1 MSFSSS
7 IPNRLQEHYA
17 VMEFMSVMDG
27 LQNVKT
33 EIIAEAFRVYN
44 YALISDRKWLL
55 KLLSDF
61 GVSDIPFDYPMQI
74 LQQYLLNADTVLRTR
89 GSKIGIE
96 LYCSLLSFGEVSVD
110 DSLFYVP
117 SKFLLLD
124 SPDQGYITG
133 DTEARRCYLTEDSNV
148 IDTNGPLLITIR
160 SRYFNGDLQ
169 NEAKVIKGYL
179 SRSIVKWLPF
189 GHNKANR
196 VLFTYLPREE
206 FYFHNL
212 LNSYFV

>member
-61 GVSDIPFDYPMQI
+61 GISDIPFDYPVQI

-96 LYCSLLSFGEVSVD
+96 LYCSLLSFGEVTID
-110 DSLFYVP
+110 DSDFYGVSP
-117 SKFLLLD
+117 LLSLD
-124 SPDQGYITG
+124 SSVQGYIIE
-133 DTEARRCYLTEDSNV
+133 DNASEKYYLCDNNEDINEEVTLS
-148 IDTNGPLLITIR
+148 ITIK
-160 SRYFNGDLQ
+160 SKYFDGGH
-169 NEAKVIKGYL
+169 EKESSVIKKYIGATIGNQL
-179 SRSIVKWLPF
+179 SFSPDK
-189 GHNKANR
+189 K
-196 VLFTYLPREE
+196 VLFTYLPRSE
-206 FYFHNL
+206 FYFHKL
-212 LNSYFV
+212 LNSYFI